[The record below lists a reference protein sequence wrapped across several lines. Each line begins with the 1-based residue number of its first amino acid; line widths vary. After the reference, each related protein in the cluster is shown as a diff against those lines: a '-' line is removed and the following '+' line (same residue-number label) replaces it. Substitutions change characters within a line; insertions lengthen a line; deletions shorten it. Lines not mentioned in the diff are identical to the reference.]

1 MFALEQVVDMVA
13 EKLDMDPA
21 ELRLKNIIKTGDKW
35 ILPYQCKSTGLV
47 ECIEKGSKEIGWER
61 RGKLNKPGD
70 KMRRGIGMAVG
81 THVSN
86 AWPFCGDFSNV
97 YLQVLTDGS
106 IHVASGAPDM
116 GTGVKTMLAQFAA
129 ETMGTKLE
137 EVSVTIADTQSTPF
151 DIGSHASR
159 TCYVAGQ
166 AVIKA
171 ATEVRKQVLE
181 YAAKMLQVSIDT
193 VDLIDSE
200 VICQNGKKMTLAQV
214 VKHAHLHNVQFVEIG
229 KVVPQN
235 APPWLAHF
243 AEVEVD
249 TETGQARVIKIV
261 AAHDVGKAI
270 NPIIVEGQLEG
281 GLAQGIGF
289 ALTEEILYDS
299 KGKQLH
305 DAYHK
310 YMLPTAEDMPVVKAI
325 IVEANDPTGP
335 CGAKGVGET
344 GQVATAPAIAN
355 AIYDAIGIRTKILPM
370 TEERL
375 YKAMKLKVVD

>member
-1 MFALEQVVDMVA
+1 
-13 EKLDMDPA
+13 
-21 ELRLKNIIKTGDKW
+21 
-35 ILPYQCKSTGLV
+35 
-47 ECIEKGSKEIGWER
+47 
-61 RGKLNKPGD
+61 
-70 KMRRGIGMAVG
+70 MAVG

-97 YLQVLTDGS
+97 YLQVLTD
-106 IHVASGAPDM
+106 APYISKWCTRYGD
-116 GTGVKTMLAQFAA
+116 
-129 ETMGTKLE
+129 
-137 EVSVTIADTQSTPF
+137 
-151 DIGSHASR
+151 
-159 TCYVAGQ
+159 
-166 AVIKA
+166 
-171 ATEVRKQVLE
+171 
-181 YAAKMLQVSIDT
+181 
-193 VDLIDSE
+193 
-200 VICQNGKKMTLAQV
+200 
-214 VKHAHLHNVQFVEIG
+214 
-229 KVVPQN
+229 PQN

-249 TETGQARVIKIV
+249 TETGQARAVKIV

-270 NPIIVEGQLEG
+270 NPSIVEGQLEG

-355 AIYDAIGIRTKILPM
+355 AIYDAIGIRTKIL
-370 TEERL
+370 R
-375 YKAMKLKVVD
+375 